1 MKKFFGFGDETDK
14 FDPNRLK
21 INLKMAV
28 SRIRIHQNKIV
39 NSVKAQRR
47 GLAELMS
54 VGKYDSAR
62 VKVEALMREDVSLE
76 GLEALILFC
85 DLVATRV
92 GVVANSPGI
101 SKKEQEEGGYSAG
114 PPPELKEAISSILWA
129 SERVSGVLELATV
142 RKQFIAKYG
151 KPFVGSAIANSEFAV
166 NEKILDRLGMGV
178 PSNEA
183 ATRYMEA
190 VANEYGVTYDPSQLS
205 ASMGGTKPSDT
216 LAGGTDIDMHDVLA
230 SIDTPSNTAATE
242 PPKSSTRFVT
252 QTGFVIPPIVKP
264 RDELEARLLALS
276 RQ

>member
-1 MKKFFGFGDETDK
+1 MKKFFGFGNEEDK

-47 GLAELMS
+47 ALAELIS

-76 GLEALILFC
+76 GLEALVLFC

-101 SKKEQEEGGYSAG
+101 SSSKKEDSFSSVG
-114 PPPELKEAISSILWA
+114 PPPELKESISSILWS

-142 RKQFIAKYG
+142 RRQFIAKYG
-151 KPFVGSAIANSEFAV
+151 KQFVGSCIANSEFAV

-183 ATRYMEA
+183 AVRYMEA
-190 VANEYGVTYDPSQLS
+190 VATEYGVTFDLSQLS
-205 ASMGGTKPSDT
+205 ASMGGTKPCDT
-216 LAGGTDIDMHDVLA
+216 LAAGTNIDMHDVLA
-230 SIDTPSNTAATE
+230 SIDTPHEEATSF
-242 PPKSSTRFVT
+242 PKSSTRFVT
-252 QTGFVIPPIVKP
+252 KSGFVIPPIVKP
-264 RDELEARLLALS
+264 RDELEGRLLALS